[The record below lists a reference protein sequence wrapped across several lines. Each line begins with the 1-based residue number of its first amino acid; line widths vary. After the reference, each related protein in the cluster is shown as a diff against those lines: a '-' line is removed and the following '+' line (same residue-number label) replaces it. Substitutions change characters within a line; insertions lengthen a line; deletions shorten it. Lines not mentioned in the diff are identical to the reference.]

1 MDHGQCGF
9 TIRRATDEN
18 NGEIKCT
25 LGLANEAQESVGT
38 MSLVVAKAPKIP
50 ELDLSHGTDGLNV
63 YKVDDILQAT
73 CVVRDGR
80 PVANIS
86 WFLGKYIQKLT
97 SKKRQIPKLV

>member
-50 ELDLSHGTDGLNV
+50 ELDLSRGTDDLNV

-86 WFLGKYIQKLT
+86 WFLGKYSEKVFLEM
-97 SKKRQIPKLV
+97 KRNII